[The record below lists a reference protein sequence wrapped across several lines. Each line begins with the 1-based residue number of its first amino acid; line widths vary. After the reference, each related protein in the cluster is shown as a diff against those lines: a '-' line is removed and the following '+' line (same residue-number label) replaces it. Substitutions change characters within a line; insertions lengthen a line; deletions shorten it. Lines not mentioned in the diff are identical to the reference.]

1 MPANISNGLLMW
13 ALKIEKME
21 KCLDFLFK
29 DPKFYYISIPIKL
42 KVILKTTDFLSSTY
56 FLIKTSRRR
65 FANLIED
72 LSFIEAFL
80 HDFFV
85 KRVLEFMAGLI
96 ENLQKKINF
105 NEIFLFEEIATNLL
119 KIWIKI
125 KQFSQYKLLLD
136 RNLSDLQNLIDSLI
150 IKNKNQTAH
159 AKGFTLSNQ
168 ELNLESFKYFWE
180 ECYLKIIKIVFGSKN
195 KLNN

>member
-136 RNLSDLQNLIDSLI
+136 SNLSDLQNLIDSLI